1 MLVLRLTL
9 AVVFLVLG
17 VVGIFLP
24 ILPGWLF
31 FLLAAMLLFPRSR
44 FAAKVMQKAEPKLPR
59 VVHWLRRLGIG
70 DAQRL

>member
-1 MLVLRLTL
+1 MFILRITL
-9 AVVFLVLG
+9 AIVFLVLG
-17 VVGIFLP
+17 VVGVLLP
-24 ILPGWLF
+24 VLQGWIF

-44 FAAKVMQKAEPKLPR
+44 FAVKVMQKAEPKLPR